1 MDINK
6 IKDYFKRLSD
16 DDLRDCLYA
25 AKNEYHHRNDVRKT
39 EAVKDL
45 VKAWNKLQYLFKQ
58 DENEAFISFKED
70 GYTNGD
76 EWTIEITDVCPL
88 NENSVMWR

>member
-16 DDLRDCLYA
+16 DDLRDCLHI
-25 AKNEYHHRNDVRKT
+25 AKNEYQHRNDTRKS

-45 VKAWNKLQYLFKQ
+45 IKAWNKLQYLFRQ

-76 EWTIEITDVCPL
+76 EWTIKITDVRPL
-88 NENSVMWR
+88 NENSIMWR